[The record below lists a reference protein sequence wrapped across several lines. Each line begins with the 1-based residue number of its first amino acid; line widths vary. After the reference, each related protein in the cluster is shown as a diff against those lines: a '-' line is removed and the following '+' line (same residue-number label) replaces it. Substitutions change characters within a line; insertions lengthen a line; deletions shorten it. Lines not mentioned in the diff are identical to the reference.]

1 MKQKAR
7 ALTLIACAGALA
19 ALPVWAGDQQPN
31 AAVGSAAVK
40 GGIDKETGQ
49 LRRLNADEERELS
62 LSKKPEVAA
71 ELNKRLGIP
80 TVTVVHA
87 PRADGTQMV
96 EIGLD
101 QLDFLVVQTDAAGKP
116 VVQHRSDAASS
127 QLPEE
132 K

>member
-1 MKQKAR
+1 MKQNAKG
-7 ALTLIACAGALA
+7 LTLIACAGALA
-19 ALPVWAGDQQPN
+19 ALPALAGETPT
-31 AAVGSAAVK
+31 AIGSAAVK

-87 PRADGTQMV
+87 PRADGTQMI

-101 QLDFLVVQTDAAGKP
+101 QLDFLVVQTDADGKP
-116 VVQHRSDAASS
+116 VVQHRSNASAT

>member
-1 MKQKAR
+1 MKQNAKG
-7 ALTLIACAGALA
+7 LTLIACVGALA
-19 ALPVWAGDQQPN
+19 ALPILASEQT
-31 AAVGSAAVK
+31 AAVANAAVK

-49 LRRLNADEERELS
+49 LRRLSAEEERELN

-71 ELNKRLGIP
+71 VLNERLGIP

-96 EIGLD
+96 ELGLD
-101 QLDFLVVQTDAAGKP
+101 QLDFLVVQTDANGKP
-116 VVQHRSDAASS
+116 RVQHRSGTASAH
-127 QLPEE
+127 QPEE

>member
-1 MKQKAR
+1 MKQNAKG
-7 ALTLIACAGALA
+7 LTLIACAGALA
-19 ALPVWAGDQQPN
+19 ALPVLAGETPT
-31 AAVGSAAVK
+31 AISAAVK
-40 GGIDKETGQ
+40 GGVDKETGQ

-101 QLDFLVVQTDAAGKP
+101 QLDFLVVQTDADGKP
-116 VVQHRSDAASS
+116 VVQHRSSASS
-127 QLPEE
+127 TQLPEE